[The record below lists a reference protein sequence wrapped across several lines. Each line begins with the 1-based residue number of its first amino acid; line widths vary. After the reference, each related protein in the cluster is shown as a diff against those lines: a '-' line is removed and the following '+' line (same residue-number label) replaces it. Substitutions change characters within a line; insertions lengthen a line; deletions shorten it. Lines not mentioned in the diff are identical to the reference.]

1 MKIIDNADLT
11 GWNTFGMRVSC
22 ACFVEYSAAEELESL
37 WNPGGRVAGGAASA
51 SDAASLPRPFLHIG
65 RGSNLLFR
73 GDFPGTVFH
82 SDIRYIEPLVRPD
95 DMDSGDRVRV
105 KVGAGIVWDD
115 FCRWCASCG
124 FWGVENLSGIPGE
137 VGAAAVQNI
146 GAYGVEVGDVISEV
160 ECFDCVTGSK
170 VTFTASECRY
180 GYRDSIFKDT
190 AKGRYVVTSV
200 EFSLSRVPAPKLD
213 YGHLRAAVEAA
224 GELTPSAVR
233 EAVLSIR
240 SSKLPDPA
248 VTGSAGSFFK
258 NPIVP
263 RSDYVR
269 VASIAGLEWGESC
282 QVPHYDAG
290 SGFVK
295 IPAAWLIEHCGL
307 KGYRIGGAAVYERQ
321 PLVIVNL
328 TGTALPEDVLAVE
341 EHVVKSVYDKF
352 GIRLTPEVEHV

>member
-1 MKIIDNADLT
+1 MQDK
-11 GWNTFGMRVSC
+11 
-22 ACFVEYSAAEELESL
+22 ELESL
-37 WNPGGRVAGGAASA
+37 WNSGGRIAGGAASA

-65 RGSNLLFR
+65 RGSNLLFMD
-73 GDFPGTVFH
+73 DFPGTVFH
-82 SDIRYIEPLVRPD
+82 SDIRYIEPLARPD

-248 VTGSAGSFFK
+248 ETGSAGSFFK